1 MPQWDIIS
9 RKYEEDSWGVG
20 GVGGVVTVLTRAL
33 KTNRMSHYK
42 RKPNSKR
49 HVVNGTK
56 ISRIMRKIENLLFS
70 VKIGFL
76 LLKSQ

>member
-1 MPQWDIIS
+1 MGGEW
-9 RKYEEDSWGVG
+9 G
-20 GVGGVVTVLTRAL
+20 GVGGVVTVLTLAL

-56 ISRIMRKIENLLFS
+56 ISRIMRKIEN
-70 VKIGFL
+70 
-76 LLKSQ
+76 

>member
-1 MPQWDIIS
+1 MGYNFQKNT
-9 RKYEEDSWGVG
+9 RKIHGGGG

-49 HVVNGTK
+49 HAVNGTK
-56 ISRIMRKIENLLFS
+56 ISRIMGKLKIYYL
-70 VKIGFL
+70 V
-76 LLKSQ
+76 